1 LAQLHILMV
10 TARFFP
16 EMGGIETHTY
26 EVSRRLVSQG
36 FRVTVLTT
44 DRSRQ
49 HPEQEIVEG
58 AEIIRVPSWPRK
70 RDYYVAPDIYKRILS
85 STADV
90 IHVQGYH
97 TFVPPVAM
105 AAALRRRL
113 PFVLTFHSGGHSS
126 LLRNTLRWPQHNV
139 LTPLV
144 RRAVHLIGVS
154 QFEADFFSRRMG
166 VSRQSFSV
174 IRNGAS
180 MPLVAVASPETEAAP
195 LIISVGRLE
204 RYKGHHRLISALPHL
219 ISEKPDVQV
228 LILGDGPYK
237 SELMALAARLGVAG
251 CVTIKGVPPSDRTG
265 MAKLVTRAALVV
277 LLSDYE
283 AHPVA
288 VMEAL
293 ALKRRVLVADGS
305 GLQELV
311 DHDAVEC
318 VDRRAKPQQ
327 IAHAIMVQLA
337 KGPLQTVTALPSWD
351 DCAER
356 LGSVYQQVVRC
367 ESSDRQ
373 RLSI

>member
-1 LAQLHILMV
+1 MAQLHVLMV

-16 EMGGIETHTY
+16 EIGGIETHTY

-49 HPEQEIVEG
+49 RPEQEIVEG
-58 AEIIRVPSWPRK
+58 AHIIRVPSWPRE

-85 STADV
+85 SAADV
-90 IHVQGYH
+90 MHVQGYH

-126 LLRNTLRWPQHNV
+126 SFRNALRWPQHHV
-139 LTPLV
+139 LAPLV
-144 RRAVHLIGVS
+144 RRAAHLIGVS

-180 MPLVAVASPETEAAP
+180 MPHVDVASWETEAAP
-195 LIISVGRLE
+195 LIVSVGRLE
-204 RYKGHHRLISALPHL
+204 RYKGHHRLISALPYL
-219 ISEKPDVQV
+219 IAEKPNVQA

-237 SELMALAARLGVAG
+237 SELMALASRLGVAG
-251 CVTIKGVPPSDRTG
+251 CVTIEGVPPSDRTG
-265 MAKLVTRAALVV
+265 MAKLMTRAAVVV

-293 ALKRRVLVADGS
+293 ALKRRILVADGS

-318 VDRRAKPQQ
+318 VDKQAKPQQ
-327 IAHAIMVQLA
+327 IAHAILAQMA
-337 KGPLQTVTALPSWD
+337 KGPLQTVTALPSWEE
-351 DCAER
+351 CAEG
-356 LGSVYQQVVRC
+356 LGTIYQEVVHCGGQSRRG
-367 ESSDRQ
+367 SSM
-373 RLSI
+373 

>member
-1 LAQLHILMV
+1 MV
-10 TARFFP
+10 AARFFP

-44 DRSRQ
+44 DRSR
-49 HPEQEIVEG
+49 HRPEQEVVEG
-58 AEIIRVPSWPRK
+58 TEVIRVPSWPRE

-126 LLRNTLRWPQHNV
+126 SLRNALRWPQHNV
-139 LTPLV
+139 LAPLV
-144 RRAVHLIGVS
+144 RRAAHLIGVS

-166 VSRQSFSV
+166 VSRQRFSV

-180 MPLVAVASPETEAAP
+180 MPHVDVSSPETDAAP
-195 LIISVGRLE
+195 LIVSVGRLE
-204 RYKGHHRLISALPHL
+204 RYKGHHRLISALPYL
-219 ISEKPDVQV
+219 ISERPDVKV

-237 SELMALAARLGVAG
+237 SELMALAAHLGVAG
-251 CVTIKGVPPSDRTG
+251 HVTIKGVPPSDRTG
-265 MAKLVTRAALVV
+265 MAKLLTRAALVV

-305 GLQELV
+305 GLRELV
-311 DHDAVEC
+311 DHDAVAC

-327 IAHAIMVQLA
+327 IAGAIMLQMA
-337 KGPLQTVTALPSWD
+337 KGPLRTVNALPSWE
-351 DCAER
+351 DCAQR
-356 LGSVYQQVVRC
+356 LGSVYHQVLHC
-367 ESSDRQ
+367 EGISRHG
-373 RLSI
+373 LFV